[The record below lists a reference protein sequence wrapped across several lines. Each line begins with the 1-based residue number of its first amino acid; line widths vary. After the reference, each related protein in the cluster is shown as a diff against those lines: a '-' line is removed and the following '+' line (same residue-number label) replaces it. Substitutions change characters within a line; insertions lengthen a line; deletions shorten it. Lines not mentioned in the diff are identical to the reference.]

1 MGGDVK
7 WSGTQECGKTELFVD
22 DTTDFF
28 HEKTVLRCCVW
39 VTQSPILLKETSV
52 QKSDPG
58 IKQGEQS
65 HRGYRESQRE
75 VTYFKMRFVSDGQ

>member
-28 HEKTVLRCCVW
+28 HENGSSLLCMGNTITHSAKGDIGAEERSWNKTGRTKPQRVQR
-39 VTQSPILLKETSV
+39 VTE
-52 QKSDPG
+52 
-58 IKQGEQS
+58 
-65 HRGYRESQRE
+65 RGNL
-75 VTYFKMRFVSDGQ
+75 F